1 MFLSI
6 HLGNNITK
14 YSVSS
19 IMITTT
25 TTTATSQIGDLN
37 DIPNLK
43 PPRETFVDQP
53 KSPEDVNLEELIYDL
68 QNGTKNVNNLHL
80 YHSIFILSKT
90 LQFIVKLQEHPNLYN
105 EFRWQQL
112 NRLGI
117 NEDDLIDKD
126 TGNINENNERN
137 DNASSTLFQPQ
148 PLHMTKDTDFA
159 NEMSNI
165 RSNTPS
171 LSPPPL
177 KMAKFHKNS
186 IINDNKYYDELETSI
201 EARIVDDVE
210 VDRDSSIRSP
220 DDISTLNIPS
230 PTNEF
235 ESVIDENIDDIK
247 YFSDNN
253 NNENNNNNNDEPP
266 PYIPIEQLIQSTT
279 ITNQTYNDEQ
289 INEIYINK
297 LKLEI
302 TNQHKNSQKKLE
314 SQLESLKIFNLLKTP
329 NISIDQFL
337 NRIKTYSSNI
347 SIISY
352 LNTTFLLFKLSI
364 YLNKIT
370 LNLNN
375 SFRFLIGSLRCSIK
389 IFEDIYQHQSKFNN
403 VVGINNLPDLLKI
416 ELKFV
421 YLINFN
427 FNSNFN
433 CFIIDQFLKLEF
445 IQLCLFMKS
454 NLPDDYNKI
463 VNNVKS

>member
-1 MFLSI
+1 
-6 HLGNNITK
+6 
-14 YSVSS
+14 
-19 IMITTT
+19 MITTT

-90 LQFIVKLQEHPNLYN
+90 LQFIVKLQEHPDLYN

-137 DNASSTLFQPQ
+137 ANASSTLFQPQ
-148 PLHMTKDTDFA
+148 PSHMTKDTDFA

-266 PYIPIEQLIQSTT
+266 PYIPIEQLVESTT

-302 TNQHKNSQKKLE
+302 FNQHKHFQKKSE

-329 NISIDQFL
+329 NIS
-337 NRIKTYSSNI
+337 
-347 SIISY
+347 
-352 LNTTFLLFKLSI
+352 
-364 YLNKIT
+364 
-370 LNLNN
+370 
-375 SFRFLIGSLRCSIK
+375 
-389 IFEDIYQHQSKFNN
+389 
-403 VVGINNLPDLLKI
+403 
-416 ELKFV
+416 
-421 YLINFN
+421 
-427 FNSNFN
+427 
-433 CFIIDQFLKLEF
+433 IDQFLKLEF

>member
-37 DIPNLK
+37 EIPNLK

-90 LQFIVKLQEHPNLYN
+90 LQFIVKLQEHPDLYN

-137 DNASSTLFQPQ
+137 ANASSTLFQPQ

-266 PYIPIEQLIQSTT
+266 PYIPIEQLVESTT

-302 TNQHKNSQKKLE
+302 FNQHKHFQKKLE

-375 SFRFLIGSLRCSIK
+375 SFRFLIDL
-389 IFEDIYQHQSKFNN
+389 YVVQSKF
-403 VVGINNLPDLLKI
+403 LKI
-416 ELKFV
+416 FININQN
-421 YLINFN
+421 LIM
-427 FNSNFN
+427 S
-433 CFIIDQFLKLEF
+433 LE
-445 IQLCLFMKS
+445 
-454 NLPDDYNKI
+454 
-463 VNNVKS
+463 

>member
-1 MFLSI
+1 
-6 HLGNNITK
+6 
-14 YSVSS
+14 
-19 IMITTT
+19 MITTT
-25 TTTATSQIGDLN
+25 ETTSQIADVN
-37 DIPNLK
+37 EIPTLK
-43 PPRETFVDQP
+43 PPRETFVDEP
-53 KSPEDVNLEELIYDL
+53 KSLEDVNLEELIYDL
-68 QNGTKNVNNLHL
+68 QNGSKNVNNLHL

-90 LQFIVKLQEHPNLYN
+90 LQFIIKLQEHPDLYN
-105 EFRWQQL
+105 EFRSQQL

-117 NEDDLIDKD
+117 NENDLIGK
-126 TGNINENNERN
+126 INENNK
-137 DNASSTLFQPQ
+137 SSTLIHPQ
-148 PLHMTKDTDFA
+148 PLHITKDSEFT

-210 VDRDSSIRSP
+210 AELDNSIKSPNASS
-220 DDISTLNIPS
+220 TVNIPS
-230 PTNEF
+230 PSNEF
-235 ESVIDENIDDIK
+235 ESIIDEKIDDIK
-247 YFSDNN
+247 YFSDNYN
-253 NNENNNNNNDEPP
+253 NKNNNNNDDDDEPP
-266 PYIPIEQLIQSTT
+266 PYIPIEQLINSTT
-279 ITNQTYNDEQ
+279 ITDQTLNDEQ

-302 TNQHKNSQKKLE
+302 SQKAEVGSNLE

-364 YLNKIT
+364 YLNKII

-389 IFEDIYQHQSKFNN
+389 IFEDIFQHQSKFNN
-403 VVGINNLPDLLKI
+403 VVGINNLFDLLKI

-445 IQLCLFMKS
+445 IQLCLFIKS

-463 VNNVKS
+463 VNKIQS